1 MLKEITE
8 STLSKA
14 KEEVVIP
21 QWVIAVIA
29 VAAFL
34 TGLVVGILCASGS
47 KQRKSRKSFNADAY
61 VRDLNFDIDDNADDF
76 DFDDDDNEGFEFTF

>member
-8 STLSKA
+8 NTLSKV

-21 QWVIAVIA
+21 QWAIAVIA

-34 TGLVVGILCASGS
+34 LGLVMGILCASGS
-47 KQRKSRKSFNADAY
+47 KRKGRKSFNADAY
-61 VRDLNFDIDDNADDF
+61 VRDLNFDIDDNADDM
-76 DFDDDDNEGFEFTF
+76 DDDDDEGFEFTF